1 MRAPQGVLGQKAL
14 GLELSPLLPE
24 GSRETVVTPPAE
36 TPQLLTLHLGKTPR
50 KTQQSWSCSL
60 GTAEVGTDPEV
71 AVAARL
77 PPHCSPGR
85 AESCFPAQPCLGS

>member
-1 MRAPQGVLGQKAL
+1 MLEQKAL
-14 GLELSPLLPE
+14 GPELSPLLPE

-36 TPQLLTLHLGKTPR
+36 TLPQLLTLHLGKTPR
-50 KTQQSWSCSL
+50 TTQQSWSCSL
-60 GTAEVGTDPEV
+60 GTAEVGTDPEE

-85 AESCFPAQPCLGS
+85 AENCSPAEP